1 MCPMDNECEQIC
13 GLNITDGSG
22 TGNDSSFVTCS
33 CLNGFT
39 LDDDS
44 ANCSGSAI
52 EEGSKIIVL

>member
-52 EEGSKIIVL
+52 EEG